1 VRSAKKHGVI
11 ISAEVS
17 DVESEDSDVEKPY
30 DFIDRSMKLV
40 KKTNGSGADKKLRFL
55 LKDLLEQ
62 NRNEFVPVDW
72 ASAMLSEEVFGVK
85 QPGEEDDVD

>member
-1 VRSAKKHGVI
+1 MTMQYH
-11 ISAEVS
+11 
-17 DVESEDSDVEKPY
+17 
-30 DFIDRSMKLV
+30 LV
-40 KKTNGSGADKKLRFL
+40 CPIYHGSGADKKLRVL

-85 QPGEEDDVD
+85 ASEEEEND